1 MITDAILTILV
12 NGFVVM
18 LSWLPS
24 VSTLPTIGGYDID
37 GTLVSGVGATYAFAN
52 VVWPIYDVLIAAS
65 FIWGF
70 HLLMLFLKALIGHRA
85 PNAGDH

>member
-1 MITDAILTILV
+1 MITDAILTVIV
-12 NGFVVM
+12 NGLVVF

-24 VSTLPTIGGYDID
+24 VATLPLINGYDID

-52 VVWPIYDVLIAAS
+52 VVWPIYDVLIGAS

-70 HLLMLFLKALIGHRA
+70 HILMLFVKAVLGHRA